1 MLCVRNFVFTY
12 PSMSIEPI
20 YNRTMKLLVLLGLN
34 RDGAFDYKIMVDYFR
49 KLLNKYVRRRPSL
62 PDDVRLGIYRPLYE
76 KEGRFIVAGLCN
88 VVNNKAHNL
97 HEQNKSLTKNKQVY
111 IPSPIRI
118 QIDPNDKKEVGGFLK
133 NISVQLGISKE
144 VFDKEEGTITISDSP
159 MGSRVLRKMAIPDDV
174 LLEQIDEQGF
184 MLTFK
189 WLDNSRFE
197 RTLRSFEIL
206 GSNSEQKIMMVGNL
220 CLGTNYIS
228 GPNGGDPSDA
238 NRIRLSSD
246 EFPMDFLRVDVLS
259 NSNVTITLLDSHL
272 NADVDGVPLESGR
285 SVPIRV
291 GSILNLGLCTLK
303 LA

>member
-1 MLCVRNFVFTY
+1 
-12 PSMSIEPI
+12 
-20 YNRTMKLLVLLGLN
+20 MKLAELLGLN
-34 RDGAFDYKIMVDYFR
+34 RDGSFDYRILVDYFR
-49 KLLNKYVRRRPSL
+49 KLLNKYVARRPSL
-62 PDDVRLGIYRPLYE
+62 PDDVTLGIYRPLYE
-76 KEGRFIVAGLCN
+76 KEGQFILAGFCN

-97 HEQNKSLTKNKQVY
+97 YEQNKSLTKNKQVY

-118 QIDPNDKKEVGGFLK
+118 RIDPNDKKGDGGFLK
-133 NISVQLGISKE
+133 NISVRFGISKE

-159 MGSRVLRKMAIPDDV
+159 MGSRALRKMAIPDDV

-184 MLTFK
+184 MLIFK

-197 RTLRSFEIL
+197 RTLRAFEIL

-220 CLGTNYIS
+220 CMGTNYIS
-228 GPNGGDPSDA
+228 GPNGGDSLDGS

-246 EFPMDFLRVDVLS
+246 EFPVDFLRVDVLS